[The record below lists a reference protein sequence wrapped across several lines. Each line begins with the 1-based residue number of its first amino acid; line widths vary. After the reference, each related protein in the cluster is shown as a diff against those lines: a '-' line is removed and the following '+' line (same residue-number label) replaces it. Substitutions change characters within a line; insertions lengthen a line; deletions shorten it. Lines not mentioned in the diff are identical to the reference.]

1 MIITLILLIGLC
13 VWIYYCNQRV
23 ISFLKAGEDRS
34 ALIWLYT
41 AIVTAVLIVGV
52 LVFSMRQALISLLD
66 VFYHH

>member
-23 ISFLKAGEDRS
+23 ISFLKTGEDRN
-34 ALIWLYT
+34 ALIWLYVAMVT
-41 AIVTAVLIVGV
+41 AILIVGV
-52 LVFSMRQALISLLD
+52 LVFSMRQEVISLLD